1 MKDITIDFQKS
12 DKWNTQL
19 KMSVNFISSEDTDE
33 EHVMFTKGYNMEK
46 MACDEANEVIK
57 ELFESLLFKH
67 KIGLKIPMILSFYN
81 MSQIKSQTRSV
92 IYWLPRL
99 NKKKKS
105 AINPSNQDNK
115 CFQYDDTVALNYEQI
130 KTNCKE
136 YLN

>member
-57 ELFESLLFKH
+57 ELFESLLLKH
-67 KIGLKIPMILSFYN
+67 KIGLKMPMILSFYN
-81 MSQIKSQTRSV
+81 MSQIKS
-92 IYWLPRL
+92 
-99 NKKKKS
+99 
-105 AINPSNQDNK
+105 
-115 CFQYDDTVALNYEQI
+115 
-130 KTNCKE
+130 
-136 YLN
+136 